1 MRNNTKK
8 GFTLVELL
16 VVIAILAILATVSV
30 VGYTSFIERA
40 NVSND
45 QNIAAQLNNFL
56 DAVKADSKGPYYEEL
71 QKNGITADNVNEI
84 TDFILSDS
92 VLNTLVPQAE
102 QYGYHFYFD
111 LTDQEYKVLHDDEA
125 VDAPTGFEAFLK
137 PTAAGKP
144 NSLSPSNCFT
154 KENGRYCLVDTE
166 SAWAKLLDRY
176 NEVTSKEDLQK
187 LYDDAKAMVNEHK
200 STIPGF
206 AYLIEKTTFVTEKG
220 NFVVKVDEERNVI
233 VVQGAATV
241 KEDGTQ
247 NEYVITGTLFDLF
260 DNMVIIS
267 ASNPLFTPNDDKK
280 DYVIELPEDVDYIA
294 PNFTIVTNPEKEV
307 TNEDGTTTMIPTYD
321 VTVTLGKETA
331 DEIKDIVEINTTVSG
346 VVIEN
351 NKGENVTIEGTEVTV
366 GESVATIEAK
376 NKVTSFSYAVSNE
389 KPNKVDTDKNFIAW
403 DGGTFTLTADNFK
416 GEKSD
421 EVLSK
426 DVNWTIAGVY
436 YFNEAREKVY
446 LDSTVYSKYISTPVS
461 GQSTTF
467 TLSLPAGETVVP
479 VIDGIEITA
488 KPLIGTDESAQTITL
503 KVLRATGV
511 TGVKLGTNSVIFGGE
526 LSLENG
532 ILEGDTQKNTSY
544 TLNDNYTLVP
554 NYTEST
560 TVKLDAPATMVG
572 STNLVVTNGIT
583 LTLKSDLKELLTA
596 EEITV
601 NFGNYFSKTFKVS
614 MYNILNLSFSAT
626 NDKIVLVGDDNKVT
640 IDELIKLNDGF
651 DAPNNAQIWFMKSF
665 SQQFA
670 KPGTIAAKGFA
681 LDNVIYEE
689 NDKNLVKIDLKDGK
703 DWGST
708 EIQFANGATTS
719 DAAAV
724 VTVVVVV
731 PEGDGYRCISQPR
744 NVSLVDGYNIRKGE
758 YETLQNKVNA
768 GNSIVLLDDV
778 VADVENAYF
787 TINEGK
793 TFYGNCFTLD
803 MSENGYMGGVEG
815 IARYGIIELAGRL
828 QDTKIVGKVYGTF
841 AGSAEDK
848 FGTNLVLARGNA
860 TIYNCYLSNTRA
872 PLIIQYGGTVTVED
886 TVLFGGRYANV
897 DIRNGHLI
905 VKGNVTT
912 IQQVVEGLDSEGKK
926 VEVIGLGITGWFADE
941 AHLVTVSSGANLTQY
956 NFLSEDYSDDLPP
969 LKYSG
974 VTLMD
979 LKEPFEKLFS
989 DSQYSEYLHP
999 NKVGETTTKY
1009 IHTGFVSLDKYLFN
1023 YSIKEYQ
1030 TGTYGF
1036 FDKNFNWVT
1045 YTYLK
1050 TGDKVEINIAPL
1062 NLGNN
1067 TSDVTVTVTYDKKY
1081 YKAPDGTQTGTYTTT
1096 VSKSG
1101 ATLAFTADM
1110 SSMGVTDILDWL
1122 GDRVLGIDMAFNI
1135 VAADGESYSS
1145 MNITDNSGANA
1156 KDYARVEYKMN
1167 LGGAISALAQKVAD
1181 LHGKGIH
1188 SQNIVIDVN
1197 TYKVNKTNKAILQE
1211 YLAAVKDGTYLPSN
1225 YELTVD

>member
-40 NVSND
+40 TVSND
-45 QNIAAQLNNFL
+45 ENIAAQLNQFL
-56 DAVKADSKGPYYEEL
+56 DAVKADSTGKYYKEL
-71 QKNGITADNVNEI
+71 QTNGITADNVNEI

-92 VLNTLVPQAE
+92 GLNTLVPQAE

-111 LTDQEYKVLHDDEA
+111 LKDQEYKVLHDDEA
-125 VDAPTGFEAFLK
+125 VEAPTGFEAFLK
-137 PTAAGKP
+137 LTAAGEP

-154 KENGRYCLVDTE
+154 KENGRYCLVDTD
-166 SAWAKLLDRY
+166 SNWAQLLDRY
-176 NEVTSKEDLQK
+176 NEVTSLEDLQK
-187 LYDDAKAMVNEHK
+187 LYDDAQAMVNEHK
-200 STIPGF
+200 STVPGF
-206 AYLIEKTTFVTEKG
+206 AYLIEKTTFVTENG

-233 VVQGAATV
+233 VVQGEATV

-247 NEYVITGTLFDLF
+247 NEYIITGTLVDLF
-260 DNMVIIS
+260 DNVLPITT
-267 ASNPLFTPNDDKK
+267 SNPLFTPNDDKK

-307 TNEDGTTTMIPTYD
+307 TNEDGTTSTVPTYD
-321 VTVTLGKETA
+321 VTITLGKETA
-331 DEIKDIVEINTTVSG
+331 EEIADIVEINTTVSG

-366 GESVATIEAK
+366 GDSAPVTIEAK
-376 NKVTSFSYAVSNE
+376 NKVTSFSYVISNE
-389 KPNKVDTDKNFIAW
+389 KPNKVDTDNNFIAW

-421 EVLSK
+421 EVLSR

-436 YFNEAREKVY
+436 YFNEASEKVY
-446 LDSTVYSKYISTPVS
+446 LDSKVYSKYISTPVS

-626 NDKIVLVGDDNKVT
+626 NDKIVLVGDENEVT
-640 IDELIKLNDGF
+640 IGELITLNNGF
-651 DAPNNAQIWFMKSF
+651 NAPDNAQIWFMKSF

-670 KPGTIAAKGFA
+670 KPGAIEAKGFA
-681 LDNVIYEE
+681 VDNVVYKDNPE
-689 NDKNLVKIDLKDGK
+689 NLVKVDMDNGDAWK
-703 DWGST
+703 ST
-708 EIQFANGATTS
+708 KIQFTNGAETS

-744 NVSLVDGYNIRKGE
+744 NVSIVNGYNIRTGE
-758 YETLQNKVNA
+758 YEALQSKANA
-768 GNSIVLLDDV
+768 GNSIVLLGDV

-787 TINEGK
+787 AINAGK

-803 MSENGYMGGVEG
+803 MSENGLMGGVEG
-815 IARYGIIELAGRL
+815 IDARYGIIALAGRL
-828 QDTKIVGKVYGTF
+828 QDTKIIGKVYGTF
-841 AGSAEDK
+841 AGSANDK
-848 FGTNLVLARGNA
+848 FGTNLVFATNGA
-860 TIYNCYLSNTRA
+860 TISNCYLSNTRA
-872 PLIIQYGGTVTVED
+872 PLLIKGGTVTVES

-897 DIRNGHLI
+897 DMRDGHLVI
-905 VKGNVTT
+905 KGNVTT
-912 IQQVVEGLDSEGKK
+912 VQQLVEGLDQNNKK
-926 VEVIGLGITGWFADE
+926 TNVIGLGITGWFEDE
-941 AHLVTVSSGANLTQY
+941 AHAVTVSSGANLKQL
-956 NFLSEDYSDDLPP
+956 NFLSEQIKESLPK
-969 LKYSG
+969 LNYSG
-974 VTLMD
+974 VDLMD
-979 LKEPFEKLFS
+979 LKEPFGKIFS
-989 DSQYSEYLHP
+989 DYGAYVFSDT
-999 NKVGETTTKY
+999 VDGTTTKY
-1009 IHTGFVSLDKYLFN
+1009 AHTGIASIDKYLFN
-1023 YSIKEYQ
+1023 YSVRGVMTGGRIVVMGKEITPAWY
-1030 TGTYGF
+1030 YNNE
-1036 FDKNFNWVT
+1036 DKIYITIQPLSLGGNT
-1045 YTYLK
+1045 QP
-1050 TGDKVEINIAPL
+1050 VEVKI
-1062 NLGNN
+1062 
-1067 TSDVTVTVTYDKKY
+1067 TYDPAFFR
-1081 YKAPDGTQTGTYTTT
+1081 APDKTQTGTYVTTIPAQGT
-1096 VSKSG
+1096 TLTFEAYMPSFSLETMKEFLKSALLG
-1101 ATLAFTADM
+1101 VDMGFT
-1110 SSMGVTDILDWL
+1110 
-1122 GDRVLGIDMAFNI
+1122 I
-1135 VAADGESYSS
+1135 VANNGESYSS
-1145 MNITDNSGANA
+1145 MQFVDNSGANS
-1156 KDYARVEYKMN
+1156 KEYTGVDYKYN
-1167 LGGAISALAQKVAD
+1167 IGGIISALADKIGD

-1197 TYKVNKTNKAILQE
+1197 TYKVNETNKAILQE